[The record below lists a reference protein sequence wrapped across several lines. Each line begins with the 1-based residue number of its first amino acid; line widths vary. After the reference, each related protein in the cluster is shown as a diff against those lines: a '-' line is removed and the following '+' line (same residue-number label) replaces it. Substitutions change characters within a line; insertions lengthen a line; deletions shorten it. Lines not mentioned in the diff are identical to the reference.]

1 VEIGFYRKERKRFRK
16 EHKDFFLP
24 QRPQR
29 ISQRTQRGIFMMQT
43 EKLFKEVLDCS
54 FRIHSAL
61 GPGLLESVY
70 EECLFYEFKKSGLF
84 VEKQKP
90 FCS

>member
-1 VEIGFYRKERKRFRK
+1 
-16 EHKDFFLP
+16 
-24 QRPQR
+24 
-29 ISQRTQRGIFMMQT
+29 MQT